1 MSKVFD
7 ILGMVVVLA
16 IIASVI
22 ASPNSQGII
31 KALFGGFSG
40 ILTSAKGA

>member
-7 ILGMVVVLA
+7 ILGMVVILA
-16 IIASVI
+16 IIASVL
-22 ASPNSQGII
+22 ASSNSQGII

-40 ILTSAKGA
+40 ILTAAKGA